1 VASTEGAAGMA
12 AGSPA
17 TASPGQASSGQ
28 PAGETAAADA
38 SDTAPPATPG
48 ETQLSVAAAEAE
60 GSSVYVAGQAE
71 PGSSVRVFA
80 NEDLLGEAQV
90 NASGN
95 WMLEAQ
101 GEIPVGRVE
110 IRADQTAGQNVVAR
124 TMTPFVRY
132 PGYTP
137 LIPNADT
144 AAGLPASLDAATE
157 IPIPANVIIRS
168 GDNLWTISR
177 RTYGHGI
184 RYKSIYSANSDLI
197 RNPDLIYPGQV
208 FLLPTQRPG
217 GGAAEAPLTQ

>member
-1 VASTEGAAGMA
+1 M
-12 AGSPA
+12 P
-17 TASPGQASSGQ
+17 
-28 PAGETAAADA
+28 
-38 SDTAPPATPG
+38 
-48 ETQLSVAAAEAE
+48 LSVAAAEAE

-101 GEIPVGRVE
+101 GAIPVGRVE
-110 IRADQTAGQNVVAR
+110 IRADQMAGQTVVAR
-124 TMTPFVRY
+124 TVTPFVRY

-144 AAGLPASLDAATE
+144 AAGLPASLDAATD

-184 RYKSIYSANSDLI
+184 RYKSIYSANTDLI

-208 FLLPTQRPG
+208 FLLPTQRAG
-217 GGAAEAPLTQ
+217 TAEPPLTQ